1 MHRAFLVVT
10 ALGALTACGR
20 TGAPDP
26 EAPAPAEISRT
37 LPADQLLPLEVA
49 GVAPGDTSVTWPAAL
64 ERRIILRHGPPDNTV
79 FVELMFP
86 ESSFAER
93 GPLDSVTVAVEPTP
107 GLYGFRLE
115 TSLPP
120 AAGAR
125 VRFKYP
131 VHFGATNAGLARYG
145 TRARYERALLI
156 LVQLDSLSWG
166 VLPTTRPAADNL
178 EAPLRGAGRY
188 LIAAP
193 T

>member
-20 TGAPDP
+20 AGAPDP

-37 LPADQLLPLEVA
+37 LPADQLLALEVA

-79 FVELMFP
+79 FVELEFP
-86 ESSFAER
+86 AGTFPAN
-93 GPLDSVTVAVEPTP
+93 GTLDSVTVTVQPIP
-107 GLYGFRLE
+107 GLYGFRVE

-120 AAGAR
+120 AAGGR

-131 VHFGATNAGLARYG
+131 VHFGATAAGLARYG
-145 TRARYERALLI
+145 TRARYERALLV

-166 VLPTTRPAADNL
+166 VLPSTRPAADNL

-188 LIAAP
+188 LVAAP
-193 T
+193 A